1 MGLRDCVSVIFI
13 QMDSFEFFLKHAK
26 NLFAHLS
33 KLLYS
38 AWICNGKKCCY
49 KVIMSIF
56 KHFNVYEDILN
67 NFFCLRS
74 KKIISGDKCSC
85 NIMELG
91 TF

>member
-38 AWICNGKKCCY
+38 AWICNGKNA
-49 KVIMSIF
+49 VIKSSRLF
-56 KHFNVYEDILN
+56 LNILM
-67 NFFCLRS
+67 FMKTS
-74 KKIISGDKCSC
+74 
-85 NIMELG
+85 
-91 TF
+91 